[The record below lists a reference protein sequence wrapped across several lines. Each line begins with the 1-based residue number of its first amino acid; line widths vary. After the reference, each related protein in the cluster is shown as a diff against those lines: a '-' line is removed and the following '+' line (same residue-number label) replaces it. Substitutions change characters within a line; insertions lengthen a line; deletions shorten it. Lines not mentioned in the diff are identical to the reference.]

1 MKNFSKNNY
10 STKRN
15 DTENRRSQSKNNYS
29 TKRNNTENRR
39 SQSKNNFKKGN
50 DLNTRDNF
58 KSRDDSTMRDDFKR
72 RDNFKRRNDSNRRE
86 YFKRRDD
93 STMRDDFKRR
103 DNFKRRDDSNRRED
117 FKRRDDS
124 TMRDD
129 FKRRD
134 NFKRRDDSNRR
145 EDFKRRDNFK
155 KRDDYER
162 KDDIKSNGYSYSKS
176 KEKPRN
182 SFNQPQTR
190 FSSNAPQTE
199 NNSKKFQLSLNER
212 NFEDWI
218 WGKHSVFAAL
228 NSERPINRIWCT
240 SEIFSSEK
248 FYLLLKDL
256 KSKGVLVEE
265 VTWSR
270 LSQIT
275 SGAVHQGVALQHAS
289 TESISLEKLIDIS
302 KSKSSNPII
311 VALDG
316 VTDPHNFGAIIR
328 SAEAFDCKGIIVPQR
343 RSAGLTGTVAK
354 VAAGALEH
362 IPVSRV
368 VNLNRAIDELKKKGF
383 IIIGLS
389 GDGQVPISEFK
400 EKAPFVVIVG
410 AENKG
415 ISLLVQKKCD
425 YLLKIPLKGKTSS
438 LNASVAAAISL
449 CYLSNN

>member
-1 MKNFSKNNY
+1 MKNFSKDNY

-15 DTENRRSQSKNNYS
+15 DTK
-29 TKRNNTENRR
+29 NRR

-58 KSRDDSTMRDDFKR
+58 KRRDDSNRRDDFNR
-72 RDNFKRRNDSNRRE
+72 RDNFKRRDDSNRRDNFKSRDDSNRRDDFNRRDN
-86 YFKRRDD
+86 FKRRDD
-93 STMRDDFKRR
+93 FNRRDDFKRR
-103 DNFKRRDDSNRRED
+103 DNFKRRDDSNRRDD
-117 FKRRDDS
+117 FKRRDD
-124 TMRDD
+124 
-129 FKRRD
+129 
-134 NFKRRDDSNRR
+134 
-145 EDFKRRDNFK
+145 
-155 KRDDYER
+155 YER
-162 KDDIKSNGYSYSKS
+162 KGNIKSNEYSYLKS
-176 KEKPRN
+176 KEKPTN
-182 SFNQPQTR
+182 SFNQSQTR
-190 FSSNAPQTE
+190 FSSNAQQTE
-199 NNSKKFQLSLNER
+199 NYSENSSKKFQLSPNER
-212 NFEDWI
+212 NYEDWI

-256 KSKGVLVEE
+256 KSKGVLIEE
-265 VTWSR
+265 VSWSR
-270 LSQIT
+270 LSQLT

-289 TESISLEKLIDIS
+289 TKSISLEKLIDLS

-389 GDGQVPISEFK
+389 GEGQVPISEFK
-400 EKAPFVVIVG
+400 EKAPFLVIVG

-425 YLLKIPLKGKTSS
+425 YLIKIPLKGKTSS

>member
-15 DTENRRSQSKNNYS
+15 DTENRRSQSKNN
-29 TKRNNTENRR
+29 
-39 SQSKNNFKKGN
+39 FKKGN

-58 KSRDDSTMRDDFKR
+58 KRRDDSNRRDDFNK
-72 RDNFKRRNDSNRRE
+72 RDNFKRRDDSNRR
-86 YFKRRDD
+86 DD
-93 STMRDDFKRR
+93 YKRR
-103 DNFKRRDDSNRRED
+103 DNFKRRDDSNRRDD
-117 FKRRDDS
+117 FKRRDDFS
-124 TMRDD
+124 
-129 FKRRD
+129 RRD
-134 NFKRRDDSNRR
+134 NFKRRDDFN
-145 EDFKRRDNFK
+145 RRDNFK
-155 KRDDYER
+155 RRDDYER
-162 KDDIKSNGYSYSKS
+162 KDDIKSNEYNYLKS

-190 FSSNAPQTE
+190 FFSNAPQTE
-199 NNSKKFQLSLNER
+199 NYSENSSKKIQLSPNER

-270 LSQIT
+270 LSQLT